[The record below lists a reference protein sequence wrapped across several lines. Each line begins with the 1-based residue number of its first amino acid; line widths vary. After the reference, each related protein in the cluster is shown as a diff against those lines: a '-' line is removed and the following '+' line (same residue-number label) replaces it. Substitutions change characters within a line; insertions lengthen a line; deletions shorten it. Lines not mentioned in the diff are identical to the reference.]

1 AMPKGGLG
9 FSGGVMKKLMHGL
22 LVISFLFLT
31 GSVFAEHYVNGVEG
45 IKGGSVPPPGTYLRL
60 YNAYYTAD
68 KMMDPSGSEADIGF
82 DVEVMA
88 VVPRLIWVSQKTV
101 LGGNYAADIIVP
113 FVSTDLQ
120 IDAAGLDDD
129 QTGLGDIFIEPLVLA
144 WHGDRYDAAVG
155 AGVWLPT
162 GDYDASEP
170 ASPGKDMYTTMLTL
184 GGTVYADAARTWSA
198 SLLSRYEIHSEMD
211 ELDLTPGDD
220 FHFEW
225 GVAKTVG
232 KYWDIGLA
240 GYCQWQVTKDK
251 GRDRQSNE
259 KDQVYAAGPEVSVFI
274 PKAML
279 FASLRALWEF
289 EAEDRSEGQM
299 AVLTLTKI
307 F

>member
-1 AMPKGGLG
+1 MPKGGLG

-101 LGGNYAADIIVP
+101 LGGNYAA
-113 FVSTDLQ
+113 
-120 IDAAGLDDD
+120 
-129 QTGLGDIFIEPLVLA
+129 
-144 WHGDRYDAAVG
+144 
-155 AGVWLPT
+155 
-162 GDYDASEP
+162 
-170 ASPGKDMYTTMLTL
+170 
-184 GGTVYADAARTWSA
+184 
-198 SLLSRYEIHSEMD
+198 
-211 ELDLTPGDD
+211 
-220 FHFEW
+220 
-225 GVAKTVG
+225 
-232 KYWDIGLA
+232 
-240 GYCQWQVTKDK
+240 
-251 GRDRQSNE
+251 
-259 KDQVYAAGPEVSVFI
+259 GPEVSVFI